1 MKRSFGV
8 MLFFL
13 SLFLAACND
22 QAEQNREEL
31 LGYWTVEKAFREKRE
46 TSLLSGVFF
55 EFKGNGFMT
64 TNLPN
69 AGELPSPFVCKSDQ
83 IVQQL
88 EPPLVYKI
96 QQLEDSVLVLVF
108 EMNNTMFE
116 LHLRKNLPANG
127 VPESTPQQQ

>member
-1 MKRSFGV
+1 
-8 MLFFL
+8 MLLFS

-22 QAEQNREEL
+22 KAEQNRAEI
-31 LGYWTVEKAFREKRE
+31 LGYWTVEKAFRDKRE

-69 AGELPSPFVCKSDQ
+69 AGELPSPFECKSDQ

-96 QQLEDSVLVLVF
+96 KQLDKATLIVEF
-108 EMNNTMFE
+108 EMNNTLFE
-116 LHLRKNLPANG
+116 LRLKKNLLPAAG
-127 VPESTPQQQ
+127 QDTIPQQ

>member
-1 MKRSFGV
+1 MKRSLGV
-8 MLFFL
+8 MLLFS

-22 QAEQNREEL
+22 KAEQNRTEI

-69 AGELPSPFVCKSDQ
+69 AGELPSPFECKSDQ

-96 QQLEDSVLVLVF
+96 KKLEKTILIVEF
-108 EMNNTMFE
+108 EMNNTLFE
-116 LHLRKNLPANG
+116 LQLKKNLPPVG
-127 VPESTPQQQ
+127 VQDSIPPQ